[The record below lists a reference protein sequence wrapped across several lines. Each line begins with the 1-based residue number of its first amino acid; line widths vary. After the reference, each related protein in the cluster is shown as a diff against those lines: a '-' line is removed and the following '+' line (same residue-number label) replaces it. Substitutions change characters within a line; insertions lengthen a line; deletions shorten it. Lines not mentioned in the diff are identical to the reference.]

1 MKKIFHY
8 IPLFLLTLAALVTSC
23 SDTIEDA
30 VPSTPA
36 YTGLALAVP
45 QATVS
50 SAALSMNAT
59 EKELEVKDLWVFC
72 FPQNN
77 KGTYYAQELSLPSVT
92 TSTDF
97 DGTKTYPL
105 VMQPGTYH
113 VYVVAN
119 MGDKSIDTDGHKLSY
134 FSATNP
140 LSESTLKAAV
150 LTYDA
155 TTLPTEGTI
164 PMIYASPSDVTVY
177 DGKATPLAANL
188 TFTCAKVVLNIIFD
202 PDNIADKTGKTE
214 GGKALASFPSPLGYN
229 ITKVTGEKLT
239 GKTDLLQAPSTLY
252 DGSFDMDLSSYGKF
266 YSDYTYN
273 KSNST
278 ISNANVVDTIAG
290 SEGRKFADGPSD
302 NRKWLYRATYYLPER
317 TASADNA
324 TSLPIDGKIIGGA
337 AATNHYSNISGDK
350 LQKLE
355 RGKYYEIVSVVNGL
369 GKLDLTTNISVEDW
383 TPVPISADF
392 WHTELWV
399 SETEPTVT
407 TDKNAVVNYKTNAV
421 TMSAGCDTKITYTE
435 NGKEVTKDIIVP
447 TLNRANNTLTLAINP
462 DIPMKVL
469 TEQKK
474 AVGTAKVYL
483 KANNIKKYLDVKYTA
498 IPYLTVTPQE
508 EVIYWTNDAK
518 EASTLV
524 KTLTFKTNLGGIQF
538 QASDFYTSNGNTTG
552 GVLSHGKDKSRVL
565 VNCTSNTGATGT
577 ITVTA
582 KDDPVTTTEHT
593 FTVLPLTAGYEGYA
607 KEVKV
612 TVKPAKGNYRIY
624 MRAINDLQ
632 WYNSGASSNEWSA
645 SDYQPEDDKLGTSG
659 SGNWRDGWKA
669 TYDNGKKAYVGNWD
683 NVASEDNHYAYIY
696 TQIGETETTS
706 TDLPVWRFTPN
717 YPGSKLTADGNN
729 PGWYYITKSPN
740 DKQLSKDN
748 GASEDKY
755 ITPGQTLIIFSN
767 NTNISQGYTL
777 HRFTHHLDPGIPL
790 FNYDDKEGWYLYDPT
805 SDPYYRVFDDKPKVE
820 DITYVIYTSEKV
832 TGWYHYYGV
841 GAHTNNP
848 NTNQMFNIHSN
859 SVTSEQK
866 DSWYITT
873 LKFKCAHGYYD
884 KAIQLKGISGEPL
897 LFGGEN
903 WTPTNGTITG
913 YYVNGKWYKENPN
926 SSAKRRR

>member
-8 IPLFLLTLAALVTSC
+8 IPLFLLTLAVTVMASC

-30 VPSTPA
+30 APVTPQ
-36 YTGLALAVP
+36 YTGVALSVAIP
-45 QATVS
+45 QGSS
-50 SAALSMNAT
+50 SASMAMNAT
-59 EKELEVKDLWVFC
+59 TEELQADNLWVFC
-72 FPQNN
+72 FPVNGN
-77 KGTYYAQELSLPSVT
+77 GTFLSQELSSLT
-92 TSTDF
+92 TATSI
-97 DGTKTYPL
+97 DGVKTYPL
-105 VMQPGTYH
+105 ILKPGEYNIYVIANLGSQIADKDGNTY
-113 VYVVAN
+113 
-119 MGDKSIDTDGHKLSY
+119 DPS
-134 FSATNP
+134 
-140 LSESTLKAAV
+140 STTLTETQLNSAV
-150 LTYDA
+150 LNYDA
-155 TTLPTEGTI
+155 GSLPTAGKI
-164 PMIYASPSDVTVY
+164 PMVFQSKGAVTVY

-202 PDNIADKTGKTE
+202 PDNIATKTGNTE
-214 GGKALASFPSPLGYN
+214 GGKALASFPSPLGYKLTSITGNN
-229 ITKVTGEKLT
+229 ITA
-239 GKTDLLQAPSTLY
+239 KTNLMSAPETLY
-252 DGSFDMDLSSYGKF
+252 DDALGSLNLMTGK
-266 YSDYTYN
+266 YYNGYTYTSGN
-273 KSNST
+273 AGV
-278 ISNANVVDTIAG
+278 SNANVVEPVGDGVDTPT
-290 SEGRKFADGPSD
+290 DT
-302 NRKWLYRATYYLPER
+302 RKWLYRATYYLPER
-317 TASADNA
+317 DASEAKDA
-324 TSLPIDGKIIGGA
+324 TSIPISGELLNGA
-337 AATNHYSNISGDK
+337 TAKNTYENISGDK
-350 LQKLE
+350 LQHLE

-369 GKLDLTTNISVEDW
+369 GKLDLNTNINVEDW

-399 SETEPTVT
+399 SETKPTVT
-407 TDKNAVVNYKTNAV
+407 TDKNAVVNYKTNAE

-447 TLNRANNTLTLAINP
+447 TLDMTKNTLTLAINP

-469 TEQKK
+469 TDLNK

-498 IPYLTVTPQE
+498 TPYLTVTPQE

-820 DITYVIYTSEKV
+820 DITYVIYTSQQV

-841 GAHTNNP
+841 GANTNNP

-859 SVTSEQK
+859 SVTFEKK

-884 KAIQLKGISGEPL
+884 KAIQLKGITGEPL